1 MRKRIEKR
9 ERFGQKKRKDVEIF
23 SLFLFGCEL
32 PVRAPFG
39 RCVYDKRILQSG
51 KGADRFLHVGKES
64 RKMPAVRHGVVDV
77 HRKGQHAPA
86 VFRFEFSP
94 GDHGGEIG
102 AAVEYVDIET
112 FIFHPR
118 QAGNVERVRR
128 RRKIECAE
136 IFIFFP
142 VRKETRVKQKEI
154 FGVFGGK
161 FHEVAVFL
169 VEIRIKRGNGV
180 PADQISAG
188 IAAVPEFGAGV
199 YRF

>member
-1 MRKRIEKR
+1 MKNENVSGKKR
-9 ERFGQKKRKDVEIF
+9 EKMLK
-23 SLFLFGCEL
+23 SFLFFYSVVNS
-32 PVRAPFG
+32 PRSPFG

-94 GDHGGEIG
+94 GDHGGEIS
-102 AAVEYVDIET
+102 AVVEHVDIET

-142 VRKETRVKQKEI
+142 VRKETRVKRKEI

-161 FHEVAVFL
+161 FHKVF
-169 VEIRIKRGNGV
+169 VRPCGNPHNTGKRRPSGSDFRGNRG
-180 PADQISAG
+180 
-188 IAAVPEFGAGV
+188 
-199 YRF
+199 RT